1 VPPSQQIMQHTTSPQ
16 AVPSSGVQQNSP
28 LLPIPASPST
38 TPYAPSPNKWKREN
52 RRNNRCALYQELQ
65 ELILIKVH
73 VWVRLEGL
81 VHPFYDKIMLCLDPI
96 LKENERYRYLV
107 ERLVPRPQN
116 PQGNTQTTTSKG
128 EASSLKQE
136 KPTMEVATQD
146 AMKTSSHAPIPLK
159 EVEQTKAQTD
169 IPPSRE

>member
-1 VPPSQQIMQHTTSPQ
+1 LYEELEE
-16 AVPSSGVQQNSP
+16 
-28 LLPIPASPST
+28 LLLSKV
-38 TPYAPSPNKWKREN
+38 YVRE
-52 RRNNRCALYQELQ
+52 RP
-65 ELILIKVH
+65 
-73 VWVRLEGL
+73 EGQ
-81 VHPFYDKIMLCLDPI
+81 VHPFYDKIMFRQDPT